1 MNCPHHLL
9 ILEGRR
15 SKLQHDN
22 VKAIVFDFDGTI
34 ANTMPVLESIAVE
47 LLQENYG
54 LGEEFARLGYIS
66 TTGLPFCQQIDL
78 LFPNHARNQI
88 VVDAFEKM
96 KLERIFEQPLFED
109 TIETL
114 DDLRER
120 GYNIAVSSSTIQ
132 FTIEEYCKRVNI
144 ADRLDLILGFAPGF
158 EKGKGHIART
168 CEVLGV
174 TPENILFVGDSL
186 KDADRAIE
194 SQVAFIGRT
203 GMFSREDFVK
213 IIPDCPTVAELNEL
227 PEVLRRSFK
236 SL

>member
-1 MNCPHHLL
+1 
-9 ILEGRR
+9 LEGRR
-15 SKLQHDN
+15 SKLQHDQ

-78 LFPNHARNQI
+78 LFPNHARNQS
-88 VVDAFEKM
+88 VVDTFERR
-96 KLERIFEQPLFED
+96 KLESIFEQPLFED

-114 DDLRER
+114 DNLRGR
-120 GYNIAVSSSTIQ
+120 GYYIAVSSSTIQ
-132 FTIEEYCKRVNI
+132 STIEEYCKRVNI
-144 ADRLDLILGFAPGF
+144 ANRLDLILGFALGF
-158 EKGKGHIART
+158 EKGKAHIARA

-174 TPENILFVGDSL
+174 TSETILYVGDSL

-213 IIPDCPTVAELNEL
+213 IIPDCPTVSKLNEL

>member
-1 MNCPHHLL
+1 MSYPHHLL
-9 ILEGRR
+9 ILQGRR

-22 VKAIVFDFDGTI
+22 IKAIVFDFDGTV

-78 LFPNHARNQI
+78 LFPNHARNQT
-88 VVDAFEKM
+88 VVDVFERR
-96 KLERIFEQPLFED
+96 KLESIFEQPLFED

-114 DDLRER
+114 DNLRGQ
-120 GYNIAVSSSTIQ
+120 GYYIAVSSSTIQ
-132 FTIEEYCKRVNI
+132 STIEEYCKRVNI
-144 ADRLDLILGFAPGF
+144 ANRLDLILGFAPGF
-158 EKGKGHIART
+158 EKGKAHITRA

-174 TPENILFVGDSL
+174 TSENILYVGDSL
-186 KDADRAIE
+186 RDADRAIE
-194 SQVAFIGRT
+194 SHVAFIGRT

-213 IIPDCPTVAELNEL
+213 IIPDCPTVSELNEL
-227 PEVLRRSFK
+227 PEVLRRSFE